1 MSQGRSVLL
10 LSCSNRKA
18 SGGTSAWQGDRFF
31 PGKLASNRCKR
42 LLERRNDI
50 RQMLLPDG
58 PARLYDRDRN
68 GGYRDESPP
77 NFPLANGPDFGGSE
91 PALYRPAHERYTGRF
106 FGRLT
111 RLAPNFWREPPVEI
125 LFVSGLYGLVFWDEW
140 IQDYDCHFAD
150 YSDPDNIPHSKVSAH
165 WGDELSEALIE
176 FLQRQPSSVPITT
189 VYDLLSEELYQ
200 SLFNWRK
207 SGAPPSCITG
217 FSKSVRG
224 LTFCRLSRAFS
235 RPMSPPL
242 ATDHTS
248 RDGTRFPTAKSPW
261 KSASNARCAAIRTQ
275 CAKVMSPNP
284 GTGRSGSGCC
294 RGPSS
299 AGRSRSRSVLQKNGA
314 WPSNL
319 LTQ

>member
-31 PGKLASNRCKR
+31 PGKLSSNRCKR
-42 LLERRNDI
+42 LLERRNHI
-50 RQMLLPDG
+50 RRMLLPDG

-77 NFPLANGPDFGGSE
+77 NFPLANGPDFGGTE

-125 LFVSGLYGLVFWDEW
+125 LFVSGLYGLAFWDEW

-150 YSDPDNIPHSKVSAH
+150 YSDPDNIPRSKVSAH
-165 WGDELSEALIE
+165 WGDELSEALID
-176 FLQRQPSSVPITT
+176 FLQRPSSSAPITT

-200 SLFNWRK
+200 SLFNWEKIR
-207 SGAPPSCITG
+207 SAAVVHHRI
-217 FSKSVRG
+217 FRQ
-224 LTFCRLSRAFS
+224 RAG
-235 RPMSPPL
+235 PDVLPPL
-242 ATDHTS
+242 ARILATNVAAFGDGSYEEEWHKVPDGEEPLEFGFEREVG
-248 RDGTRFPTAKSPW
+248 RD
-261 KSASNARCAAIRTQ
+261 
-275 CAKVMSPNP
+275 
-284 GTGRSGSGCC
+284 
-294 RGPSS
+294 
-299 AGRSRSRSVLQKNGA
+299 
-314 WPSNL
+314 
-319 LTQ
+319 